1 MLVETRRQE
10 RGMQRVRHLGQW
22 LGDHLGPTRAARR
35 ARRCAAA
42 RAQLAEALAQL
53 SALDEF
59 GPAAG
64 ADTARTWLAQQ
75 LRARAEATAAD
86 ARVAI
91 QQFCGALLVS
101 QRTPVTLTTTD
112 GTSLGTATAELLLEP
127 DGAWGGVLEQG
138 PEDLAPHTGPADHP
152 LQLQIY
158 PAGPVGRI
166 RLLRELPTPTRTTV
180 FDGEGP
186 APFP

>member
-1 MLVETRRQE
+1 
-10 RGMQRVRHLGQW
+10 MQRVRQLGQW

-42 RAQLAEALAQL
+42 RALLAEALAQRR
-53 SALDEF
+53 ALDEF

-64 ADTARTWLAQQ
+64 ADNARTWLAQQ
-75 LRARAEATAAD
+75 LRARAEATAAA
-86 ARVAI
+86 ARAAI
-91 QQFCGALLVS
+91 VQHCGALLVAY
-101 QRTPVTLTTTD
+101 QTPVTLTTAD
-112 GTSLGTATAELLLEP
+112 GTYLGTATAELLLEP
-127 DGAWGGVLEQG
+127 DGSWGGVLEHV
-138 PEDLAPHTGPADHP
+138 PEDPSSWGLLLGSTLD
-152 LQLQIY
+152 LQRF
-158 PAGPVGRI
+158 PTGPVGRI